1 MNKFLI
7 SNNYLYLVNIFI
19 CKLFKILNLINGF
32 DNFSERF
39 EKICSSK
46 EWNLCQEDFNLSD
59 RIYTVGNGGNLAVCD
74 HGAIDI
80 SRLSNKSA
88 KAPGSG
94 ILASSLINDASHD
107 LWVKNW
113 ISIEIRGLDKFN
125 LSKSMIIGI
134 SSSGYSKNICTALD
148 YAVQKG
154 IKAWLISAQEPKIK
168 GSYKIIKLNV
178 NEYHTSE
185 VLALSLFYQLIHG
198 AGFICPSITDSVRD
212 KVVSDYKQN

>member
-1 MNKFLI
+1 MSIDLI
-7 SNNYLYLVNIFI
+7 G
-19 CKLFKILNLINGF
+19 GF
-32 DNFSERF
+32 DKFSEVF
-39 EKICSSK
+39 SSVCNSETWK
-46 EWNLCQEDFNLSD
+46 RCQEDFNNSN
-59 RIYTVGNGGNLAVCD
+59 RIFNVGNGGNLAVCD

-113 ISIEIRGLDKFN
+113 LSIEVRGLDQKH
-125 LSKSMIIGI
+125 LSQSMIIGL

-148 YAVQKG
+148 YAVSRG
-154 IKAWLISAQEPKIK
+154 IKAWLISAKKPKIK
-168 GSYKIIKLNV
+168 GSYEVIELNV

-185 VLALSLFYQLIHG
+185 VLALCLFYQLIHG
-198 AGFICPSITDSVRD
+198 AGFKCPTIETSIRENICTD
-212 KVVSDYKQN
+212 YTQ